1 MRKATTQ
8 HHVSGT
14 VGTGLAC
21 GIEVATPASCCASRP
36 SVPSIWYWQVS
47 AGGLVSAL
55 MGVGNFQ
62 ARWIGWPGVY
72 VEDGFDRDALTDALA
87 AENYIPVYLD
97 ANTVCSVAYLS
108 GSGAALGTARP
119 L

>member
-1 MRKATTQ
+1 M
-8 HHVSGT
+8 SGLWCIQI
-14 VGTGLAC
+14 VRLHCFANLPDFVKC
-21 GIEVATPASCCASRP
+21 PLR
-36 SVPSIWYWQVS
+36 QVS

-97 ANTVCSVAYLS
+97 ANTVCSVAYLAS
-108 GSGAALGTARP
+108 SGAA
-119 L
+119 